1 MLTVFSTAWWQF
13 QADNGVGDEVHD
25 FVPGSNSEQSTYYH
39 QHIMNNIGY
48 CSEMHLLVRLE
59 GFFRQTFQKFKEL
72 WMWKHHFLLEWI
84 TIALYT
90 MYTIISYFT

>member
-1 MLTVFSTAWWQF
+1 MLTVISTAWWQF

-25 FVPGSNSEQSTYYH
+25 FVPGPNSEQSTMYH

-59 GFFRQTFQKFKEL
+59 GLFRQRHFKNLKSCENITFFWNESQ
-72 WMWKHHFLLEWI
+72 
-84 TIALYT
+84 
-90 MYTIISYFT
+90 